1 MDRSS
6 IRYALVRGIRVSLNV
21 VPAKRGLDA
30 EEALF
35 REEGKMRMRMLSE
48 KHCFVVSVTVGNRHQ
63 TFTFFFGESLLS
75 KY

>member
-1 MDRSS
+1 M
-6 IRYALVRGIRVSLNV
+6 LNGV
-21 VPAKRGLDA
+21 TAKDGPDA

-48 KHCFVVSVTVGNRHQ
+48 KHCFVVSITVGERHQ